1 MNIYPSKPLKEVFR
15 GKSFNE
21 TFAGSDDAAEPVSQE
36 ELMPKVAVVLDSRV
50 CEGRESSIFRRFGF
64 MLSTWRALWKDTP
77 PSLMYA

>member
-50 CEGRESSIFRRFGF
+50 DRKSVV
-64 MLSTWRALWKDTP
+64 
-77 PSLMYA
+77 